1 MMTAPGTMLVFALV
15 VATLSP
21 SVAVASEGKNMT
33 QKSVEQRFG
42 NLLFSLPTTFR
53 QVADTSEDIPALIP
67 GAPPTREH
75 FRSYASPDGQRI
87 YFFHWEGFPARD
99 YGPMV
104 VEQQWEV
111 LIGGQK
117 GLVSLTTTF
126 FGTPQRVLAAHFAA
140 PNGDRY
146 LMYQKTKNPQQAPDR
161 EGFLAVLETI
171 RFEET
176 AAANNPEFI
185 GKASM
190 WPDGTIQLQLR
201 AEDGSGTMG
210 DALLTYPKDHRK
222 YEMILD
228 HLGGLRPGEEKPVR
242 PFPLHE

>member
-1 MMTAPGTMLVFALV
+1 
-15 VATLSP
+15 
-21 SVAVASEGKNMT
+21 
-33 QKSVEQRFG
+33 
-42 NLLFSLPTTFR
+42 
-53 QVADTSEDIPALIP
+53 
-67 GAPPTREH
+67 
-75 FRSYASPDGQRI
+75 
-87 YFFHWEGFPARD
+87 
-99 YGPMV
+99 MV

-171 RFEET
+171 RFEEM
-176 AAANNPEFI
+176 AAANNSEFI

-201 AEDGSGTMG
+201 AEDGSGTRG
-210 DALLTYPKDHRK
+210 DAFFTYPKGHPR

-228 HLGGLRPGEEKPVR
+228 HLGKPRSLLRFVADRPGHDRRYAIDAGRMQRELGWSPSVSFEEGIRETVQWYLDHQEWWTR
-242 PFPLHE
+242 VMTGEYQEYYQRNYHDA

>member
-1 MMTAPGTMLVFALV
+1 MTKT
-15 VATLSP
+15 T
-21 SVAVASEGKNMT
+21 
-33 QKSVEQRFG
+33 VEQRFG
-42 NLLFSLPTTFR
+42 NLLISLPAAFR
-53 QVADTSEDIPALIP
+53 QVGETSAEEASPIP
-67 GAPPTREH
+67 GAPPTRGH
-75 FRSYASPDGQRI
+75 FRDYTSPEGQGI
-87 YFFHWEGFPARD
+87 YFCHWEGRPFRD
-99 YGPMV
+99 RGRMV
-104 VEQQWEV
+104 SEQQWDV
-111 LIGGQK
+111 LIDGQK
-117 GLVSLTTTF
+117 GRVSLTTTF

-210 DALLTYPKDHRK
+210 DALLTYPKDHPK